1 MPYDSVT
8 TRANVQALIAEQVS
22 DIMLTS
28 LPQQSA
34 AMKMFTRINVPTNK
48 TRFPVL
54 SALPV
59 AYFVDGDTGLKQT
72 TSAAWDNKYLEVEE
86 IAAIVPIPDAV
97 FEDANFDVWG
107 TIRPL
112 LEGAI
117 ARTLDAAVLFGTN
130 KPTSW
135 PVGVAPAAIAAGNN
149 YTRGTKTTAQGGVA
163 EDLNQMNGLLLED
176 GYAATGIIANPK
188 FQTLLRSARDAN
200 GQMLADI
207 SGGTTSIW
215 GIPTEYPLAGLWP
228 AVTTQAAKNVEL
240 IALQKENFVL
250 GVRSDINVTVSNAAV
265 LQDADGAIQYN
276 MFQQDMTAY
285 RIVFR
290 VGWQVSNPLNY
301 SQSVAANRYP
311 AAVLQSPAN
320 P

>member
-8 TRANVQALIAEQVS
+8 ARADVQALIAEQVS

-28 LPQQSA
+28 LPAQSA
-34 AMKMFTRINVPTNK
+34 ALGMFTRINVPTNK

-72 TSAAWDNKYLEVEE
+72 TEAAWSNKYLEVEE

-97 FEDANFDVWG
+97 FDDANFDLWG

-117 ARTLDAAVLFGTN
+117 ARTLDAAVFFGTN

-135 PVGVAPAAIAAGNN
+135 PTGVAAAAIAAGNT
-149 YTRGTKTTAQGGVA
+149 YTRGTATDAKGGVA
-163 EDLNQMNGLLLED
+163 EDLNQMNGLLLAD
-176 GYAATGIIANPK
+176 GYAATGYVANPK
-188 FQTLLRSARDAN
+188 MQTVLRSARDTT
-200 GQMLADI
+200 GQVLNDI
-207 SGGTTSIW
+207 NSILGAQTS
-215 GIPTEYPLAGLWP
+215 YPMPGLWP
-228 AVTTQAAKNVEL
+228 NVATSGAQNVEL
-240 IALQKENFVL
+240 IALQKENFVI
-250 GVRSDINVTVSNAAV
+250 GVRQDVTVTASNSAV
-265 LQDADGAIQYN
+265 LQNTTGDIQFN

-290 VGWQVSNPLNY
+290 VGWQVNNPLNY
-301 SQSVAANRYP
+301 SQGTEANRYP
-311 AAVLQSPAN
+311 AAVLRSPAN

>member
-1 MPYDSVT
+1 MPYNSVT

-135 PVGVAPAAIAAGNN
+135 PVGVAPAAI
-149 YTRGTKTTAQGGVA
+149 TALCSRRWRLRTPVCALSGWTSRTNPT
-163 EDLNQMNGLLLED
+163 LP
-176 GYAATGIIANPK
+176 ATWMWRLSLPC
-188 FQTLLRSARDAN
+188 
-200 GQMLADI
+200 
-207 SGGTTSIW
+207 
-215 GIPTEYPLAGLWP
+215 
-228 AVTTQAAKNVEL
+228 
-240 IALQKENFVL
+240 
-250 GVRSDINVTVSNAAV
+250 
-265 LQDADGAIQYN
+265 
-276 MFQQDMTAY
+276 
-285 RIVFR
+285 
-290 VGWQVSNPLNY
+290 
-301 SQSVAANRYP
+301 
-311 AAVLQSPAN
+311 
-320 P
+320 